1 MGSRMPSCCLMPRI
15 GKGECLWGKCI
26 KPRAARL
33 MPAGLCQGFA
43 GRSSPAGTLRALL
56 ILPSLRSASASAPG
70 GAARS
75 ACPLHVAAMQPRAA
89 RPVRACERPVWP
101 RHGFAVA
108 REGRSP
114 WVRLAAHG
122 GPRRGAG
129 NRFRGR
135 SPFLDCPSEPPI
147 AAQSLDGGGL
157 RPAPLRSA
165 CNASC
170 QRAGLRLKAA
180 PCGRFLMLA
189 RPSASPLACRLAPAR
204 NPAIALRG
212 APCAAIF

>member
-1 MGSRMPSCCLMPRI
+1 MGPFIELHGGPADAGRALPGFRYALIPYGDAVRPSDPCRL
-15 GKGECLWGKCI
+15 
-26 KPRAARL
+26 RAA
-33 MPAGLCQGFA
+33 
-43 GRSSPAGTLRALL
+43 
-56 ILPSLRSASASAPG
+56 
-70 GAARS
+70 GAARF

-122 GPRRGAG
+122 GPGRGAG
-129 NRFRGR
+129 NHFRDR

-189 RPSASPLACRLAPAR
+189 PAFGFPAVMPPCSSPKPRHRPAGRS
-204 NPAIALRG
+204 LRG
-212 APCAAIF
+212 DFVRRLRRAEPSRKGEQA

>member
-1 MGSRMPSCCLMPRI
+1 MFMGQISDIYCSPADAGRALPGFRYALIPFGDAVRPSDPSC
-15 GKGECLWGKCI
+15 
-26 KPRAARL
+26 
-33 MPAGLCQGFA
+33 
-43 GRSSPAGTLRALL
+43 LRAV
-56 ILPSLRSASASAPG
+56 
-70 GAARS
+70 GATRS
-75 ACPLHVAAMQPRAA
+75 ACPLHVAAMQPLAA

-129 NRFRGR
+129 SHFRGR

-189 RPSASPLACRLAPAR
+189 RPSASPLSCPLAPAR